1 MKCLIGEALSPC
13 QRGQKNPFW
22 LTLQFKPPAQPEGCD
37 GWDGVFSLFQ
47 PCSPAFSVHTS
58 HPLFRAAA
66 SSTLASPYDVPWL
79 NPSLGHPLCFVA
91 MWRGAN
97 TGGSILCGL
106 VWKQSHTF
114 SKGKAST
121 LILRL
126 RVCFLVT
133 GNFFSNFPPNW
144 QQASGDFSPSS
155 WGCLCVCVPRAEQ
168 LSWLRFHTWGFYPIK
183 MPTWCQTTRVPWGH
197 TLTHLPILA
206 QELGT
211 CHSHWVC
218 PGHLWALCLIVPMLL
233 AFPRFQTLLW
243 QPLVLLSLHLTR
255 ETSCCI
261 LSLDPVWSSH
271 LWGQSSDHPRD
282 ETVPLL

>member
-1 MKCLIGEALSPC
+1 
-13 QRGQKNPFW
+13 
-22 LTLQFKPPAQPEGCD
+22 
-37 GWDGVFSLFQ
+37 
-47 PCSPAFSVHTS
+47 
-58 HPLFRAAA
+58 
-66 SSTLASPYDVPWL
+66 
-79 NPSLGHPLCFVA
+79 

-144 QQASGDFSPSS
+144 QQASGDVPPSS
-155 WGCLCVCVPRAEQ
+155 WGCLCLCVPRAEQ
-168 LSWLRFHTWGFYPIK
+168 LSWLRFHTWGFYPTK

-271 LWGQSSDHPRD
+271 LGTEFRSSQRWDSSLTLVWLFSAQDVSWGLSASWSDLPSCLICTTGSPRPTRCPLKT
-282 ETVPLL
+282 TVGHIWTVFATVSWMNLSLSDYLILHF